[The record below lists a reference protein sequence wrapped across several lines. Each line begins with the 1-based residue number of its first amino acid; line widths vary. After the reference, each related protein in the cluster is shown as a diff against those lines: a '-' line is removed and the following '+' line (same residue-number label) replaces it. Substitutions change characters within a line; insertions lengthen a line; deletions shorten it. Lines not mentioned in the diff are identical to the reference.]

1 MPDLTTHLAT
11 AYLVAETKQN
21 ISREARTLF
30 LIGNL
35 IPDLLTRPFYVAFP
49 RLCWLFA
56 PLHTPVGLILVCGL
70 VSYAFEKRLRGV
82 VFKALALGAG
92 LHLLLDALQK
102 RVVDAYG
109 ILFPFS
115 WKDIY
120 VGIFWPDQSLWALP
134 LLLAACAAMYWW
146 RRNGDKCETRSELCE
161 SDYPSREQ

>member
-1 MPDLTTHLAT
+1 MPDLTTHLAA

-21 ISREARTLF
+21 ISQEAKTLF

-35 IPDLLTRPFYVAFP
+35 LPDLLTRPLNVAFP

-70 VSYAFEKRLRGV
+70 VTYAFEKRLRGV
-82 VFKALALGAG
+82 VFRALALGVG

-102 RVVDAYG
+102 RVTDVYG
-109 ILFPFS
+109 ILFPFA

-120 VGIFWPDQSLWALP
+120 IGVFWPDQSLWALP
-134 LLLAACAAMYWW
+134 FLLIASAVMHWW
-146 RRNGDKCETRSELCE
+146 RRTGANR
-161 SDYPSREQ
+161 